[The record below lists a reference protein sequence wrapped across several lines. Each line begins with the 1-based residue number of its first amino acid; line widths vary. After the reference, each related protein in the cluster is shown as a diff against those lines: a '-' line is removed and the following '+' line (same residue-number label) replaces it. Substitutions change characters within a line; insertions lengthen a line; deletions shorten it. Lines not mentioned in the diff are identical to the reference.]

1 MSRVRKEISIPEARK
16 LSEVYNTLRQ
26 NWHPSHTFSYT
37 EIHDIFK
44 NAGFPCTS
52 VYVSAYPKY
61 GLLIRKARGS
71 YSFPAEPVHFN
82 VIRQCI
88 ESVRRNNN
96 SRHKKVTSVKP
107 EVSKSTSTLEVDS
120 CIAFLKEKGYLIL
133 KIC

>member
-16 LSEVYNTLRQ
+16 LSEVYNTLRK

-52 VYVSAYPKY
+52 IYISAYPKY
-61 GLLIRKARGS
+61 GLLIRKERGS

-88 ESVRRNNN
+88 ESVRRDNN
-96 SRHKKVTSVKP
+96 RYKKVTSVKP
-107 EVSKSTSTLEVDS
+107 EVSKPAFTLEVDS

>member
-16 LSEVYNTLRQ
+16 LSEVYNTLRK

-37 EIHDIFK
+37 EIHKKKK

-52 VYVSAYPKY
+52 IYISTYPKY
-61 GLLIRKARGS
+61 GLLIRKERGS
-71 YSFPAEPVHFN
+71 YSFPAEPVHFS

-96 SRHKKVTSVKP
+96 RYKKVTSVKP
-107 EVSKSTSTLEVDS
+107 EVSKPTSTLEVDS

>member
-16 LSEVYNTLRQ
+16 LSEVYNTLRK

-52 VYVSAYPKY
+52 IYISAYPKY
-61 GLLIRKARGS
+61 GLLIRKERGS
-71 YSFPAEPVHFN
+71 YSFPAEPVHFS

-96 SRHKKVTSVKP
+96 MYKKVTSVKP
-107 EVSKSTSTLEVDS
+107 QVSKPTSTLEVDS

>member
-16 LSEVYNTLRQ
+16 LSEVYNTLRK

-61 GLLIRKARGS
+61 GLLIRKTRGS
-71 YSFPAEPVHFN
+71 YSFPAEPVHFS
-82 VIRQCI
+82 VIKQCI

-96 SRHKKVTSVKP
+96 RYKKVTSVKS
-107 EVSKSTSTLEVDS
+107 EVSKSTSTLEINS
-120 CIAFLKEKGYLIL
+120 CIAFLKEKGYLIF

>member
-16 LSEVYNTLRQ
+16 LSEVYNTLRK
-26 NWHPSHTFSYT
+26 NWYPSHTFSYT

-52 VYVSAYPKY
+52 IYISAYPKY
-61 GLLIRKARGS
+61 GLLIRKERGS
-71 YSFPAEPVHFN
+71 YSFPAEPVHFS

-88 ESVRRNNN
+88 ESIRKNNN
-96 SRHKKVTSVKP
+96 RYKKVTPVKP
-107 EVSKSTSTLEVDS
+107 EVSKPTFTLEVDS

>member
-16 LSEVYNTLRQ
+16 LSEVYNTLRK

-52 VYVSAYPKY
+52 IYISAYPKY
-61 GLLIRKARGS
+61 GLLIRKAPGS

-82 VIRQCI
+82 VIKQCI

-96 SRHKKVTSVKP
+96 RYKKVTSIKP
-107 EVSKSTSTLEVDS
+107 EVSKPASTLEVDS

>member
-26 NWHPSHTFSYT
+26 NWHPSHTFYYT

-52 VYVSAYPKY
+52 VYVSTYPKY

-71 YSFPAEPVHFN
+71 DSFPAAPVHFN
-82 VIRQCI
+82 VIKQCI
-88 ESVRRNNN
+88 ESVRRDNN
-96 SRHKKVTSVKP
+96 RYKKVTPVKP
-107 EVSKSTSTLEVDS
+107 EVSKPASTLEVDS

>member
-16 LSEVYNTLRQ
+16 LSEVYNTLRK

-52 VYVSAYPKY
+52 IYVSAYPKY
-61 GLLIRKARGS
+61 GLLIRKAPGS

-82 VIRQCI
+82 VIKQCI

-96 SRHKKVTSVKP
+96 RYKKVTPVKP
-107 EVSKSTSTLEVDS
+107 EVSKPASTLEVDS

>member
-1 MSRVRKEISIPEARK
+1 MSRVHKEISIPEARK
-16 LSEVYNTLRQ
+16 LSEVYNTLRK

-52 VYVSAYPKY
+52 IYISAYPKY
-61 GLLIRKARGS
+61 GLLIRKERGS
-71 YSFPAEPVHFN
+71 YSFPAEPVHFS

-96 SRHKKVTSVKP
+96 RYKKVTSVKP
-107 EVSKSTSTLEVDS
+107 EVSKPTSTLEVDS

>member
-16 LSEVYNTLRQ
+16 LSEVYNTLRK

-52 VYVSAYPKY
+52 IYVSAYPKY
-61 GLLIRKARGS
+61 GLLIRKAPGS

-82 VIRQCI
+82 VIKQCI

-96 SRHKKVTSVKP
+96 RYKKVTSVKP
-107 EVSKSTSTLEVDS
+107 EVSKPTSTLEVDS

>member
-16 LSEVYNTLRQ
+16 LSEVYNTLRK
-26 NWHPSHTFSYT
+26 NWHPSHTFCYT
-37 EIHDIFK
+37 EIHDVLK

-52 VYVSAYPKY
+52 IYVSAYPKY
-61 GLLIRKARGS
+61 GLLIRKAPGS

-82 VIRQCI
+82 VIKQCI

-96 SRHKKVTSVKP
+96 RYKKVTSIKP
-107 EVSKSTSTLEVDS
+107 EVSKPASTLEVDS
-120 CIAFLKEKGYLIL
+120 CIAFLKEKRYLIL